1 MKKEKKVETPEEKE
15 ARYKDRFT
23 KLLKA
28 ANSQTAS
35 PAAVTAFQETVAECR
50 AAGFEFWRETN
61 VRSPLRAALGVVL
74 DIDART
80 VLGGAIPT
88 IWTEQARDFMKESG
102 IDDATPIEKTLI
114 EHAAVCW
121 IRLSAMEIYYT
132 AAMRAQGNTT
142 KWLSF
147 VETRLTLT
155 QRRYARAIE
164 TLARFR
170 MMAEATRLIE
180 ARADAAGAAR
190 RVNNMRTLK
199 AVTG

>member
-1 MKKEKKVETPEEKE
+1 M
-15 ARYKDRFT
+15 
-23 KLLKA
+23 
-28 ANSQTAS
+28 
-35 PAAVTAFQETVAECR
+35 
-50 AAGFEFWRETN
+50 
-61 VRSPLRAALGVVL
+61 
-74 DIDART
+74 DIDARA

-114 EHAAVCW
+114 EHAVVCW

-132 AAMRAQGNTT
+132 AAMRAQGNTA

-147 VETRLTLT
+147 VEKRLTLT
-155 QRRYARAIE
+155 QSRYARAVE
-164 TLARFR
+164 TLTRFR

-190 RVNNMRTLK
+190 RVNNMKTLK
-199 AVTG
+199 AMGS